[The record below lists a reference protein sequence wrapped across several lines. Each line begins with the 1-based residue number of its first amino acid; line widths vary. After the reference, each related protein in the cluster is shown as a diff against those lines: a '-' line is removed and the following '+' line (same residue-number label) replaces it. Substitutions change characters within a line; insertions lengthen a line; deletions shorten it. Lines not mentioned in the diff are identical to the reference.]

1 VVKDSLQVAFNGFAD
16 STLNILVNFHLA
28 VFDAN
33 EELARQQKI
42 FCEIIATGVGT
53 EVRAIWSKS
62 PLSGPFGKYKSSL
75 PCSRPRAH

>member
-42 FCEIIATGVGT
+42 FCEIIEAAKEMGVVFAYPT
-53 EVRAIWSKS
+53 QTVYYMS
-62 PLSGPFGKYKSSL
+62 PQEPAQK
-75 PCSRPRAH
+75 